1 MLAIIFPL
9 ELKIIYDTNY
19 ALCSFSVF
27 ISFLLFT
34 SHNLMQSD
42 PLANILPLGLKFKEV
57 ISFSCPRNV
66 MISSLDFI
74 SHSLIVLST
83 EPLANIVPS

>member
-1 MLAIIFPL
+1 
-9 ELKIIYDTNY
+9 
-19 ALCSFSVF
+19 
-27 ISFLLFT
+27 
-34 SHNLMQSD
+34 MQSE